1 MKKAYIYYLL
11 FFLFLPILAQSQVKS
26 KLWYDGNARVMFK
39 RDALSGPLKETD
51 TVSSRS
57 NGAGFTIA
65 DLGLHF
71 TPVTDVEI
79 AAEIRIKNDFG
90 GMWGA
95 KSTVD
100 LRSLSAKGVVNN
112 AVSFSVGDIYLK
124 QTNFT
129 LYNFQQELSEYEP
142 SAFKFYRDYVN
153 YENFYFDNFWRLQ
166 GLQANVSYQSYSFV
180 KQVDFDGFTARVR
193 GAEWLGKPELL
204 MVGASG
210 ILKFTNNLNLG
221 SHYINSFEVK
231 STTNGSMAYYNPVV
245 NTQLSY
251 SGRINDIPYEL
262 SIDGGWSTRGWD
274 GDSIA
279 PEISGAFTNASIK
292 TSLNNTNF
300 NLTLRYVDTDFRSM
314 GAQTRRI
321 SFNSLAETYPYY
333 GNSYAQRAVSMLDI
347 VSDPSVYN
355 QKLSTSLMHYNPM
368 YNSTTPYGD
377 ATPNRVGL
385 LLEVNDFDLSD
396 FLSTELKTQ
405 FFTEVIGQGTT
416 EKRFFN
422 NTALQSVCSID
433 KLLNMQNE
441 FVLEGTLRY
450 ESVNRSGNDF
460 ESIEFSS
467 ILLGGSLSYELIP
480 NFKLLSG
487 AKVFYASGNEFI
499 TERDDYDQINDY
511 LAVDFDAKETI
522 LISGIQY
529 DFKEDIYFTMQ
540 YNHFTIL
547 DKISTNEEFSLGR
560 LVFMFNINL

>member
-1 MKKAYIYYLL
+1 MKKVYINHLL
-11 FFLFLPILAQSQVKS
+11 FLLFLPILVQSQVKS

-39 RDALSGPLKETD
+39 RDALSGSLKETD

-71 TPVTDVEI
+71 TPVTDLEI

-95 KSTVD
+95 KSSVD
-100 LRSLSAKGVVNN
+100 LRNLSAKGVVNN

-124 QTNFT
+124 QTKFT
-129 LYNFQQELSEYEP
+129 LYNYQQELSEYEP
-142 SAFKFYRDYVN
+142 SAFNFYKNYVN

-166 GLQANVSYQSYSFV
+166 GFQTNVSYQSYSFI

-210 ILKFTNNLNLG
+210 VLKFTNNLNLG

-231 STTNGSMAYYNPVV
+231 STTNGSTAYYNPVV

-262 SIDGGWSTRGWD
+262 SVSGGWSTRGWD
-274 GDSIA
+274 GDSIS

-292 TSLNNTNF
+292 TSVNNTNF
-300 NLTLRYVDTDFRSM
+300 NLTFRYVDTDFRSM

-321 SFNSLAETYPYY
+321 NFNSLAETYPYY
-333 GNSYAQRAVSMLDI
+333 GNLYTQRAVSMLDI

-355 QKLSTSLMHYNPM
+355 QKLSTSLKYYNPM

-385 LLEVNDFDLSD
+385 LLEVNNFDLSD
-396 FLSTELKTQ
+396 FLSTKLKTQ

-422 NTALQSVCSID
+422 NTALQSVCYID

-450 ESVNRSGNDF
+450 ESVNRSGKDF
-460 ESIEFSS
+460 ESIDFSS
-467 ILLGGSLSYELIP
+467 VLLGGSLTYELIP

-487 AKVFYASGNEFI
+487 VKVFYATGNEFI
-499 TERDDYDQINDY
+499 IERDDYDQINDY
-511 LAVDFDAKETI
+511 LAVDFDANETI
-522 LISGIQY
+522 LISGVQY

-540 YNHFTIL
+540 YNHFAIIEN
-547 DKISTNEEFSLGR
+547 ISTNDEFSLGR